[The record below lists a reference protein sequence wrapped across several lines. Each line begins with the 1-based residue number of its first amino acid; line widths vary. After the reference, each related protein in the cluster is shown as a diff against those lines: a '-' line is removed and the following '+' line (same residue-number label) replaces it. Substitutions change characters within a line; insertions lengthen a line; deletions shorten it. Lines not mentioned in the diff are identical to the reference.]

1 MFKVIN
7 SINEC
12 SDRTIMNKYSGNI
25 LEAIPRLPPDL
36 QRVIYETIDID
47 TRLAFLLD
55 GNLTLSR
62 GNQRQV
68 SREMLYSGDNHLLG
82 WLLEQQDG
90 WFTEQEFS
98 VIYKH
103 GYLCKLFQYDNR
115 QRRWKIKAD
124 FVDMLPKTTFY
135 GYPESTLLNL
145 FEETS
150 LITFRHPVFDM
161 IETLRVQDIGLA
173 SNRLC
178 LSLSLMINTNVF
190 DIKFNYYIRKLAF
203 NMLVAMNI
211 YKRTCMK
218 SREIRETQR
227 LQNELEKERIRA
239 ERQAMRKI
247 DIEEERNRR
256 TIEREVERE
265 RIIQEREIQRQRVI
279 QERINALRI
288 KEEAKQALLD
298 ERMRNKLLK
307 AERKMTLQ
315 REKEERRLVKMEQIA
330 KKREEKA
337 TKTEEKQKRANI
349 LATKRE
355 LLRQKQNEKCQNQML
370 NYISKLFK

>member
-1 MFKVIN
+1 M
-7 SINEC
+7 S
-12 SDRTIMNKYSGNI
+12 KYSGNI

-62 GNQRQV
+62 GNQRRAN
-68 SREMLYSGDNHLLG
+68 REMLYHKTGDNHLLV

-103 GYLCKLFQYDNR
+103 GYLCKLFQKDYR
-115 QRRWKIKAD
+115 QRRWKIKTD
-124 FVDMLPKTTFY
+124 FVDLLPKTTFY
-135 GYPESTLLNL
+135 GYQGSTLLNL
-145 FEETS
+145 LEETS
-150 LITFRHPVFDM
+150 LITLRHPVFDM
-161 IETLRVQDIGLA
+161 IEALRVQDIGLT
-173 SNRLC
+173 SNKIC

-190 DIKFNYYIRKLAF
+190 DINFNYYIRKIAF

-211 YKRTCMK
+211 YKRTCIK

-227 LQNELEKERIRA
+227 LEKERIRA
-239 ERQAMRKI
+239 ERFAMRKI

-256 TIEREVERE
+256 TTERDMERQ
-265 RIIQEREIQRQRVI
+265 RIIQEREIERQRII
-279 QERINALRI
+279 QERNNAIRI
-288 KEEAKQALLD
+288 KE
-298 ERMRNKLLK
+298 
-307 AERKMTLQ
+307 ERKMTLQ

-330 KKREEKA
+330 KKRQEKEMR
-337 TKTEEKQKRANI
+337 TEEKLKRANT
-349 LATKRE
+349 LAIKRE
-355 LLRQKQNEKCQNQML
+355 LLRQQQVAKCQNQIL

>member
-1 MFKVIN
+1 M
-7 SINEC
+7 S
-12 SDRTIMNKYSGNI
+12 KYSGNI

-62 GNQRQV
+62 GNQRRV
-68 SREMLYSGDNHLLG
+68 NREMLYNETGDNHLLV

-103 GYLCKLFQYDNR
+103 GYLCKLFQKDNR
-115 QRRWKIKAD
+115 QRRWKIKTD

-135 GYPESTLLNL
+135 GYPGSTLLNL
-145 FEETS
+145 HEEPS
-150 LITFRHPVFDM
+150 LITLRHPVFDM
-161 IETLRVQDIGLA
+161 IETLRLQDIGLT
-173 SNRLC
+173 SNRVC

-211 YKRTCMK
+211 YKRTCIK

-239 ERQAMRKI
+239 ERLAMCKI
-247 DIEEERNRR
+247 DIEEKINRR
-256 TIEREVERE
+256 TTRRDMERQRMRQ
-265 RIIQEREIQRQRVI
+265 RIIQEREIQQQRII
-279 QERINALRI
+279 QKRINAIRI

-307 AERKMTLQ
+307 EERKRNLQ
-315 REKEERRLVKMEQIA
+315 REKEERRLVKMEQNA
-330 KKREEKA
+330 KKRQ
-337 TKTEEKQKRANI
+337 EKQKRANI
-349 LATKRE
+349 LAIKRE
-355 LLRQKQNEKCQNQML
+355 LLRQKQVAKCQNQIL

>member
-1 MFKVIN
+1 MYYIKQ
-7 SINEC
+7 C
-12 SDRTIMNKYSGNI
+12 SDGTIMNKYSGNI

-62 GNQRQV
+62 GNQRRV
-68 SREMLYSGDNHLLG
+68 NREMLYNGDNHLLG

-115 QRRWKIKAD
+115 QRRWKIKTD

-150 LITFRHPVFDM
+150 LLTFRHPVFDM
-161 IETLRVQDIGLA
+161 IETLRLQDIGLT
-173 SNRLC
+173 SNRVC

-190 DIKFNYYIRKLAF
+190 DINFNYYIRKLAF

-211 YKRTCMK
+211 YKRTCIK
-218 SREIRETQR
+218 SREIREIQR
-227 LQNELEKERIRA
+227 LQNEVEKERIRA
-239 ERQAMRKI
+239 ERCAMRKI
-247 DIEEERNRR
+247 EIEEERNRR
-256 TIEREVERE
+256 ITERDME
-265 RIIQEREIQRQRVI
+265 RQRVI
-279 QERINALRI
+279 QEREIERQRVIQEREIERQRVIQERDIERQRIIQERINAIRI
-288 KEEAKQALLD
+288 KE
-298 ERMRNKLLK
+298 
-307 AERKMTLQ
+307 ERKMTLQ
-315 REKEERRLVKMEQIA
+315 REKEERRLVKMEQTA
-330 KKREEKA
+330 KKRQEKVL
-337 TKTEEKQKRANI
+337 KTEEKLKRANI
-349 LATKRE
+349 LAIKRE
-355 LLRQKQNEKCQNQML
+355 LLRQKQVDKCENQIL
-370 NYISKLFK
+370 HYISKLFK